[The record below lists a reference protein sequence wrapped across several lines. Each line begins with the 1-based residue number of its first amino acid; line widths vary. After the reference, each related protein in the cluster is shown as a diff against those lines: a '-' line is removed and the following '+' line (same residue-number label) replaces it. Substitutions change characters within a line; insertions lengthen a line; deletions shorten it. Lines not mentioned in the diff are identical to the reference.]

1 MRARASAT
9 KPVSLAMARGVHRT
23 AAPIAAACVR
33 VLRADASSPISIA
46 PLGVLDMDPEFLN
59 ADGEHVHDE
68 RVSSVGF
75 NQPGE
80 LDMDKT
86 NSWIAKLLQLEG
98 NNIYRYRCLR
108 RRPGRIRHS
117 TSVCAAPF

>member
-1 MRARASAT
+1 M
-9 KPVSLAMARGVHRT
+9 LE
-23 AAPIAAACVR
+23 
-33 VLRADASSPISIA
+33 
-46 PLGVLDMDPEFLN
+46 MDPEFLDV
-59 ADGEHVHDE
+59 DGEHQHDD

-98 NNIYRYRCLR
+98 NNIYR
-108 RRPGRIRHS
+108 
-117 TSVCAAPF
+117 

>member
-1 MRARASAT
+1 MGSR
-9 KPVSLAMARGVHRT
+9 L
-23 AAPIAAACVR
+23 AAC
-33 VLRADASSPISIA
+33 LLSQWTLHCGLA
-46 PLGVLDMDPEFLN
+46 GVLDMDPAFLDV
-59 ADGEHVHDE
+59 DGEHQHDN

-98 NNIYRYRCLR
+98 NNIYRYTSPLLTTSLLFNLKKIL
-108 RRPGRIRHS
+108 PTAPYGR
-117 TSVCAAPF
+117 V